1 MMQPAIRV
9 SESLCGARLA
19 MVISSISPLFVLLA
33 IRGTSLM
40 PDKYFATVCGL
51 LFIGSNG
58 FLFLRIRTAQ
68 KQQEERVLSVGSA
81 QDSRGHV
88 LVYLFTILLPFYR
101 QSVDSWRD
109 LSAMAVALAFIIFLF
124 WHLNY
129 HYMNISF
136 AIKGYRVLEMHTPDT
151 ANRYSGRQSWVLIT
165 RRTSDKVV
173 AAQTVR
179 AYRVSD
185 SVYMEKSK

>member
-40 PDKYFATVCGL
+40 PDKYFATLCGL

-58 FLFLRIRTAQ
+58 VLLLRIRTAK
-68 KQQEERVLSVGSA
+68 KQQDERALSIGSA
-81 QDSRGHV
+81 QDSRAHV

-101 QSVDSWRD
+101 QSIDSWRD

-129 HYMNISF
+129 HYMNIVF
-136 AIKGYRVLEMHTPDT
+136 AIKGYRVLEMHTPD
-151 ANRYSGRQSWVLIT
+151 NVNKHSGRQNLVLIT
-165 RRTSDKVV
+165 RRTADEVI
-173 AAQTVR
+173 AAQKVR

-185 SVYMEKSK
+185 LVYMEESK

>member
-1 MMQPAIRV
+1 
-9 SESLCGARLA
+9 
-19 MVISSISPLFVLLA
+19 
-33 IRGTSLM
+33 
-40 PDKYFATVCGL
+40 
-51 LFIGSNG
+51 
-58 FLFLRIRTAQ
+58 
-68 KQQEERVLSVGSA
+68 
-81 QDSRGHV
+81 
-88 LVYLFTILLPFYR
+88 
-101 QSVDSWRD
+101 
-109 LSAMAVALAFIIFLF
+109 MAVALAFIIFLF